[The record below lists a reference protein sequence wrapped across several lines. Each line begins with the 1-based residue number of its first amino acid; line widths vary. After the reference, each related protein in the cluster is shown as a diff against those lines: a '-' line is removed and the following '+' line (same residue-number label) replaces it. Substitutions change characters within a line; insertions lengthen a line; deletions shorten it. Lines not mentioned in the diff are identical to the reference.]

1 MIPEPYQ
8 PWLIGLAFVV
18 GGWIVGWLAGRVILP
33 RLAHVFTRSNTQI
46 DDIVLAAVRPHVPI
60 WFALLGIFFGVRY
73 PLAGSEVLTWID
85 RVVEGALILSVTLAI
100 ATMLNG
106 FLTRSAERWGDAAA
120 SSSLV
125 QNVVRIVVVLMGLLI
140 IASNAGIAITPVLTA
155 LGVGSLAVA
164 LALQPT
170 LANLF
175 AGFQITLARKIKIG
189 DYVELES
196 GERGYVQDIDWR
208 STQIRELGNNVV
220 LVPNSKLA
228 ELIVRNYS
236 LPVTEQSVIIGV
248 GVSYDS
254 DLEHVE
260 RVTQEVARKTLAD
273 ESGAVTEY
281 EPAIRYNEFGDSS
294 INFNVI
300 LRVNTFRDRYA
311 VASEFIKRLHKRF
324 NEEGIEIPFPQR
336 VVTFTNAGEAAP
348 APPQGPVLPG
358 N

>member
-1 MIPEPYQ
+1 MVISDSLER
-8 PWLIGLAFVV
+8 WLIGLAFVA
-18 GGWIVGWLAGRVILP
+18 GGWIVGWIAGHMILP
-33 RLAHVFTRSNTQI
+33 RLAKVFTKSNTQL
-46 DDIVLAAVRPHVPI
+46 DDIFLAAIRPHVPI
-60 WFALLGIFFGVRY
+60 WFALLGVFLGARY
-73 PLAGSEVLTWID
+73 PLAGSEALIWID
-85 RVVEGALILSVTLAI
+85 RAIEGAFILSITLAI
-100 ATMLNG
+100 ARLLNG
-106 FLTRSAERWGDAAA
+106 LLSRSAEHWGDAAA

-140 IASNAGIAITPVLTA
+140 IATNAGIAITPVLTA
-155 LGVGSLAVA
+155 FGVGSLAVA

-220 LVPNSKLA
+220 LIPNSKLA
-228 ELIVRNYS
+228 DLIVRNYS
-236 LPVTEQSVIIGV
+236 LPVEEQSVIVGV

-260 RVTQEVARKTLAD
+260 KVTREVAKKTLED

-300 LRVNTFRDRYA
+300 LRVNTFQDRYA

-324 NEEGIEIPFPQR
+324 NEEDIEIPFPQR
-336 VVTFTNAGEAAP
+336 VVTFTNAGGASAP
-348 APPQGPVLPG
+348 GAKDPA
-358 N
+358 